1 MTDTRLTR
9 TYLAVPAHR
18 ARMVERAA
26 ESAADAVFLDLE
38 DAVPV
43 GEKNQALLTAIEAIE
58 RLDWGSKTV
67 TVRINAVGSPFIQD
81 EVQRLASLSRLDALL
96 LPKAERID
104 DVSALGETLSA
115 NRGNRSEA
123 LEFELLIETA
133 LGVVNVDALAAA
145 HPSVSALHFGVGDF
159 SASIGA
165 RSDEIGL
172 SPRAY
177 RHVGAAADGH
187 AETPLDLFAYPM
199 MRILI
204 AARAFN
210 LRAIDGP
217 FGAFRDLHGTSG
229 SARKAATMGYDG
241 KQVIHPDQIEPTRLA
256 FRPSDHD
263 VASARRVIEA
273 MEAAE
278 RDGHGAVTLDG
289 RMIDLANVR
298 MAARVLQFAS

>member
-18 ARMVERAA
+18 TRMVERAA
-26 ESAADAVFLDLE
+26 TSAADAVFLDLE
-38 DAVPV
+38 DAVPH
-43 GEKNQALLTAIEAIE
+43 GEKKQALLAAIDAIE
-58 RLDWGSKTV
+58 RLDWGRKTV
-67 TVRINAVGSPFIQD
+67 TVRINAIASPFIDD
-81 EVQRLASLSRLDALL
+81 EIHRLAGLARLDAIL
-96 LPKAERID
+96 LPKAERIG
-104 DVSALGETLSA
+104 DVAALGEMLSA
-115 NRGNRSEA
+115 KRGSRSKA
-123 LEFELLIETA
+123 LELELLIETA
-133 LGVVNVDALAAA
+133 LGVVNVDALATA
-145 HPSVSALHFGVGDF
+145 HDSVSALHFGVGDF

-177 RHVGAAADGH
+177 RHMGAAADGH
-187 AETPLDLFAYPM
+187 AETPQDLFAYPM

-217 FGAFRDLHGTSG
+217 FGAFRDLTGTAG
-229 SARKAATMGYDG
+229 SAIKAAAMGYDG
-241 KQVIHPDQIEPTRLA
+241 KQVIHPDQIESTRLA
-256 FRPSDHD
+256 FRPSDND

-273 MEAAE
+273 METAARE
-278 RDGHGAVTLDG
+278 GHGAVTLDG

-298 MAARVLQFAS
+298 MAERVIRFSE

>member
-26 ESAADAVFLDLE
+26 QSAADAVFLDLE

-43 GEKNQALLTAIEAIE
+43 GEKNQALLTAIDAIE

-104 DVSALGETLSA
+104 DVSALGETLST
-115 NRGNRSEA
+115 NRGNRNEA
-123 LEFELLIETA
+123 LELELLIETA

-187 AETPLDLFAYPM
+187 VETPLDLFAYPM

-241 KQVIHPDQIEPTRLA
+241 KQVIHPDQIEPTRAA

>member
-43 GEKNQALLTAIEAIE
+43 SEKNQALLTAIDAIE
-58 RLDWGSKTV
+58 RFDWGPKTV

-104 DVSALGETLSA
+104 DVSALGDTLSA

-123 LEFELLIETA
+123 LELELLIETA

-177 RHVGAAADGH
+177 RHMGAAADGH
-187 AETPLDLFAYPM
+187 VETPLDLFAYPM

-241 KQVIHPDQIEPTRLA
+241 KQVIHPDQIEPTRSA

>member
-18 ARMVERAA
+18 TRMVERAA
-26 ESAADAVFLDLE
+26 TSAADAVFLDLE
-38 DAVPV
+38 DAVPLS
-43 GEKNQALLTAIEAIE
+43 EKKQALLAAIDAIE
-58 RLDWGSKTV
+58 RLDWGRKTV
-67 TVRINAVGSPFIQD
+67 TVRINAIGSPFIDD
-81 EVQRLASLSRLDALL
+81 EIHRLAGLARLDAIL
-96 LPKAERID
+96 LPKAERIG
-104 DVSALGETLSA
+104 DVAALGETLSA
-115 NRGNRSEA
+115 KRGSRSKA
-123 LEFELLIETA
+123 LDLELLIETA
-133 LGVVNVDALAAA
+133 LGVVNVDALATA
-145 HPSVSALHFGVGDF
+145 HDSVSALHFGVGDF

-177 RHVGAAADGH
+177 RHMGAAADGH
-187 AETPLDLFAYPM
+187 AETPQDLFAYPM

-217 FGAFRDLHGTSG
+217 FGAFRDLTGTAG
-229 SARKAATMGYDG
+229 SAIKAAAMGYDG
-241 KQVIHPDQIEPTRLA
+241 KQVIHPDQIAPTRLA
-256 FRPSDHD
+256 FRPSDND

-273 MEAAE
+273 METAARE
-278 RDGHGAVTLDG
+278 GHGAVTLDG

-298 MAARVLQFAS
+298 MAERVIRFSE

>member
-1 MTDTRLTR
+1 MTDTRMTR

-26 ESAADAVFLDLE
+26 DSSADAVFLDLE

-43 GEKNQALLTAIEAIE
+43 GEKKQALLAAIDAIA
-58 RLDWGSKTV
+58 RLDWGRKTL
-67 TVRINAVGSPFIQD
+67 TVRINAIGSPFIQD
-81 EVQRLASLSRLDALL
+81 EVHRLAGLSRLDAVL
-96 LPKAERID
+96 LPKAERVA

-115 NRGNRSEA
+115 QRGRRSEA
-123 LEFELLIETA
+123 LDIELLIETA

-177 RHVGAAADGH
+177 SHTGAAADNH
-187 AETPLDLFAYPM
+187 AETPQDLFAYPM

-217 FGAFRDLHGTSG
+217 FGAFRDSKGTIS
-229 SARKAATMGYDG
+229 SAVKAAAMGYDG
-241 KQVIHPDQIEPTRLA
+241 KQVIHPEQIDPTRLA
-256 FRPSDHD
+256 FRPSDNEI
-263 VASARRVIEA
+263 ASARRVIEA
-273 MEAAE
+273 MQTAE
-278 RDGHGAVTLDG
+278 NEGHGAANLDG
-289 RMIDLANVR
+289 RMIDLANIR
-298 MAARVLQFAS
+298 MARRLLQFAD

>member
-43 GEKNQALLTAIEAIE
+43 GEKNQALLTAIDAIE

-104 DVSALGETLSA
+104 DVSALGQMLSA
-115 NRGNRSEA
+115 NRGTRSEA
-123 LEFELLIETA
+123 LELELLIETA

-177 RHVGAAADGH
+177 RHMGAAADGH
-187 AETPLDLFAYPM
+187 VETPLDLFAYPM

>member
-18 ARMVERAA
+18 TRMVERAA
-26 ESAADAVFLDLE
+26 SSAADAVFLDLE
-38 DAVPV
+38 DAVPL
-43 GEKNQALLTAIEAIE
+43 GEKKQALLAAIDAIE
-58 RLDWGSKTV
+58 RLDWGRKTV
-67 TVRINAVGSPFIQD
+67 TVRINAIGSPFIDD
-81 EVQRLASLSRLDALL
+81 EIHRLAGLARLDAIL
-96 LPKAERID
+96 LPKAERIG
-104 DVSALGETLSA
+104 DVAALGETLSA
-115 NRGNRSEA
+115 KRGSRSKA
-123 LEFELLIETA
+123 LELELLIETA
-133 LGVVNVDALAAA
+133 LGVVNVDALATA
-145 HPSVSALHFGVGDF
+145 HDSVSALHFGVGDF

-177 RHVGAAADGH
+177 RHMGAAADGH
-187 AETPLDLFAYPM
+187 AETPQDLFAYPM

-217 FGAFRDLHGTSG
+217 FGAFRDLTGTAG
-229 SARKAATMGYDG
+229 SAVKAAAMGYDG
-241 KQVIHPDQIEPTRLA
+241 KQVIHPDQIDPTRLA
-256 FRPSDHD
+256 FRPSDND

-273 MEAAE
+273 METAARE
-278 RDGHGAVTLDG
+278 GHGAVTLDG

-298 MAARVLQFAS
+298 MAERVIRFSE

>member
-43 GEKNQALLTAIEAIE
+43 GEKNQALLTAIDAIE

-104 DVSALGETLSA
+104 DVSALGQMLSA
-115 NRGNRSEA
+115 NRGTRSEA
-123 LEFELLIETA
+123 LELELLIETA

-177 RHVGAAADGH
+177 RHMGAAADGH
-187 AETPLDLFAYPM
+187 VETPLDLFAYPM

-217 FGAFRDLHGTSG
+217 FGAFLDLHGTSG